1 MGKSVEELGKWI
13 WICSIYV
20 YRNKKHADLCMWARL
35 SVRFTHFLQV
45 LGYSTSL
52 RPNQCP
58 HFTRLVLEL
67 SLRWSTSGNQLESKE
82 GRALFLTFRHLR
94 MATFVFFSCQE
105 KSTTCVSQSG
115 WSKGLQSV
123 EKIYCNFWSHVCW
136 SLLCMYY
143 RSFFAR
149 LCCWSVILPMERA
162 IPFIA
167 WRTQREMWQ
176 CFFLVQVRRFNG
188 LLVSKIGPIVF

>member
-20 YRNKKHADLCMWARL
+20 YRNKKHDDLWMWARL

-94 MATFVFFSCQE
+94 MATFVFFHARKKVRHACLRVDGVRAFNQLKRFIATFE
-105 KSTTCVSQSG
+105 VMYAGACYVCTTAVS
-115 WSKGLQSV
+115 L
-123 EKIYCNFWSHVCW
+123 HVCAVDL
-136 SLLCMYY
+136 SY
-143 RSFFAR
+143 FP
-149 LCCWSVILPMERA
+149 WSV
-162 IPFIA
+162 PF
-167 WRTQREMWQ
+167 RLLLDGPREK
-176 CFFLVQVRRFNG
+176 CD
-188 LLVSKIGPIVF
+188 SVFS